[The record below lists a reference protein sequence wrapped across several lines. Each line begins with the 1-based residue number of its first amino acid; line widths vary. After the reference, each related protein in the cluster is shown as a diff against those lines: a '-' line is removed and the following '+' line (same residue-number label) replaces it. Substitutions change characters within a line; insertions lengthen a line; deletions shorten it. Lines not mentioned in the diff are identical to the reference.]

1 MRVSRLEI
9 FGFKSFMERLN
20 LSLDGG
26 LTGVVGPNGCGKSNI
41 VDAIRWVLGETKA
54 SALRGGTLEDVIFN
68 GTEALRPLGLA
79 EVTLTVRATND
90 NIFEEIRRGIKLTI
104 TPSQVP
110 VVAVEELE
118 NVSDGPKLRVIEGG
132 LSEQALEELDPEVN
146 EISDVIPEEDFSDES
161 LSRYEWLKSV
171 PEVQLTRRLYRS
183 GESEFFINRVPCRL
197 RDIKDLSRVLGIGAR
212 AYTII
217 AQGEVSRIVSAKPE
231 DRRLILEEAA
241 GVTGLR
247 DKIAEATRR
256 LEDTGSNIVRLED
269 IEKEVER
276 QVNSLR
282 RQAEKARNRQEI
294 KNRLQSLD
302 IALFKYEQNGLSDR
316 KDAISKNLERAVM
329 HLESAEQSLV
339 AAQTRESALRGEL
352 LRIDVE
358 GDGIRGQIDAIKEE
372 LLGRERRRSQQ
383 QIRLREVGVGRI
395 EREKEL
401 EQLRDQ
407 LELQKKRKAQI
418 EEEIQQIN
426 ESEVRLSTEL
436 SELQQ
441 LGKEELIQ
449 SENLLKEARE
459 ILKDRESSLR
469 SEREVLVKLEASIE
483 SADGHLSA
491 ASPQAQLKKALADD
505 EIKQLI
511 PSSVKMLVQ
520 CLDPDPKLIPAL
532 EAVLGERSS
541 FLVINEPHSTG
552 HKISIALDNLS
563 AERRK
568 GVGLGILNINS
579 NFENLN
585 RTEIVPQDW
594 SSLIDSLKADSEV
607 KGILQSLI
615 GSVYLA
621 PSIESAQAYFK
632 ENSSSTLTAVTLAGE
647 ILTKD
652 SFIRFDR
659 TSGLLE
665 LRAKVESLRLKLSN
679 SQEIVKQLSASRDEA
694 QQVVVERE
702 KSHREALAIVE
713 ARHEKI
719 RVLSNELGSV
729 RGRLQAEKRILDQ
742 LTSDLVKLEQQ
753 QILVGAR
760 LQEYEGELIKLQD
773 EASKLTEDDEEP
785 LKAKVSAMA
794 SELKTFEEKRTVVRG
809 ELEQLA
815 QAASESRKRVDEA
828 RAEKSNS
835 ELEMSKLNLEFD
847 SLKERMVRDYTE
859 EVFTLVNDDS
869 LLINEET
876 EHAHRLEA
884 HQLRNRIHREGEVDP
899 ESIVRFDEESARL
912 TEIKQQLGDLRSASE
927 TLSATI
933 VRLTETAEK
942 RFVRMF
948 QAVKKNFSQL
958 IPRLFGGGKGTLE
971 LSNLEKPLEGGVDI
985 FVRPPGKKP
994 KSIDLLS
1001 GGEKALTATSLIFAI
1016 FLERP
1021 SPLCVLDEVDAPLDE
1036 ANLHRFLEMI
1046 KELSVKTQFLMITH
1060 NKNSMTEADLLVGVT
1075 MQEPGA
1081 SKVISVSLKEAL
1093 AQVA

>member
-1 MRVSRLEI
+1 MRVSRLEV

-79 EVTLTVRATND
+79 EVTLTIRATSD
-90 NIFEEIRRGIKLTI
+90 NIFDEVRRGIKLTI
-104 TPSQVP
+104 TPSQIP
-110 VVAVEELE
+110 VVSTSEIEPS
-118 NVSDGPKLRVIEGG
+118 SDGPKLRVIEGG
-132 LSEQALEELDPEVN
+132 LSEQGEEDFAE
-146 EISDVIPEEDFSDES
+146 ESQISDLIPEEDFSDES
-161 LSRYEWLKSV
+161 LSRYEWLKTV

-197 RDIKDLSRVLGIGAR
+197 RDIKDLSRILGIGAR

-231 DRRLILEEAA
+231 DRRHILEEAA

-247 DKIAEATRR
+247 DKIAEASRR
-256 LEDTGSNIVRLED
+256 LEDTADNITRLED

-276 QVNSLR
+276 QVASLK
-282 RQAEKARNRQEI
+282 RQAEKARNRLEL
-294 KNRLQSLD
+294 KTRLQNLD
-302 IALFKYEQNGLSDR
+302 IALFKYEQEGLAQR
-316 KDAISKNLERAVM
+316 KDAIARNLDKAVM
-329 HLESAEQSLV
+329 HLESAEQALV
-339 AAQTRESALRGEL
+339 ASQTRESALRGEL

-358 GDGIRGQIDAIKEE
+358 GDGIRGQIDSIKEE
-372 LLGRERRRSQQ
+372 LLGRERRRTQQ

-401 EQLRDQ
+401 EHLRDQ
-407 LELQKKRKAQI
+407 LSLQQKRK
-418 EEEIQQIN
+418 EEIEVEISEIN
-426 ESEVRLSTEL
+426 KSESQLSSEL
-436 SELQQ
+436 SALQE
-441 LGKEELIQ
+441 LGKEELVQ
-449 SENLLKEARE
+449 AENLLKEARE
-459 ILKDRESSLR
+459 LLKVKEAQLRE
-469 SEREVLVKLEASIE
+469 EREKLVKIEASID
-483 SADGHLSA
+483 SAEGHLSA
-491 ASPQAQLKKALADD
+491 ASPQSQLKKALADD
-505 EIKQLI
+505 EIKSLI
-511 PSSVKMLVQ
+511 PSTAKMLVQ
-520 CLDPDPKLIPAL
+520 CFDSDPQFIPAL

-541 FLVINEPHSTG
+541 FLVTENPHSIG
-552 HKISIALDNLS
+552 EKISAALNNLS
-563 AERRK
+563 SDRRK
-568 GVGLGILNINS
+568 GVGVGILNLSSQNQIAS
-579 NFENLN
+579 EPLN
-585 RTEIVPQDW
+585 VPSDW
-594 SSLIDSLKADSEV
+594 VSLFDSLRVQSEAS
-607 KGILQSLI
+607 GILQSLLSDVYVAT
-615 GSVYLA
+615 SVEA
-621 PSIESAQAYFK
+621 AQNYFLD
-632 ENSSSTLTAVTLAGE
+632 NPLSNLIAVTVAGE

-652 SFIRFDR
+652 LFTRFDR
-659 TSGLLE
+659 SSGLLE
-665 LRAKVESLRLKLSN
+665 LKAKVESLKLN
-679 SQEIVKQLSASRDEA
+679 LLQAQESVKRINEERESAQA
-694 QQVVVERE
+694 VVAERE
-702 KSHREALAIVE
+702 KAHREALSIVE

-719 RVLSNELGSV
+719 RSLSNELGSV
-729 RGRLQAEKRILDQ
+729 RGRLQAEKRILEQ
-742 LTSDLVKLEQQ
+742 LTSDIVKLEQQ
-753 QILVGAR
+753 KILVSHR
-760 LQEYEGELIKLQD
+760 LDEYEGELIKLQD

-785 LKAKVSAMA
+785 LKAKVSALA
-794 SELKTFEEKRTVVRG
+794 SELKTFEEQRSSVRN

-815 QAASESRKRVDEA
+815 QSASESRRRVDEI
-828 RAEKSNS
+828 RAEKSGY

-847 SLKERMVRDYTE
+847 SHKESMIREYTE
-859 EVFTLVNDDS
+859 EVFSLVATEAVS
-869 LLINEET
+869 ITEENEKSY
-876 EHAHRLEA
+876 RLEA

-899 ESIVRFDEESARL
+899 ESIARFDEESERL
-912 TEIKQQLGDLRSASE
+912 SEIKQQLLDLRSASE

-933 VRLTETAEK
+933 IRLTETAEK

-948 QAVKKNFSQL
+948 HAVRKNFGQL

-971 LSNLEKPLEGGVDI
+971 LSNLEKPLEGGVEI

-1060 NKNSMTEADLLVGVT
+1060 NKHSMTEADVLVGVT

-1081 SKVISVSLKEAL
+1081 SKVISVSLREAL